1 MWRLFVKT
9 KNYLF
14 LISVFI
20 FLIIMAIFSV
30 SFPNLKVISVIKD
43 YSLAL
48 TITVSI
54 AFNIKLDVSYKKYE
68 TNIKEMIIQNQNNYY
83 GDEQNARS
91 MFLLDND
98 NSIIKKL
105 IDSYK
110 HIELYFKQYDFS
122 TPHPGNLFDNIMNMC
137 NHEFKDSTFRFSD
150 NELDTLLRKIIT
162 STEEFVHYMV
172 ANVFPLNDRLFV
184 TKYWDKRKEGFTDNE
199 LKEFK
204 DIDDK
209 MYDLLTECVKD
220 YVRII
225 DLYYKKYTP
234 HP

>member
-1 MWRLFVKT
+1 
-9 KNYLF
+9 
-14 LISVFI
+14 
-20 FLIIMAIFSV
+20 MAILSV

-43 YSLAL
+43 FSLAL

-220 YVRII
+220 YRLILQKVYPPSIRV
-225 DLYYKKYTP
+225 TF
-234 HP
+234 